1 MPSYAKFDVWQNT
14 AGVNYGTVLQVQST
28 QLTTPFTTTTT
39 IASGGAAI
47 TGLSV
52 NITPRYSTSK
62 ILVFGHMVTGYGSTV
77 TATYYKLKRTI
88 SGVTTEIGNG
98 TPASA
103 RVGVIARSYYQD
115 INTNLTDAYSFL
127 DSPASI
133 AQITYQLFV
142 GTQGSG
148 TVYVNRTESDT
159 DINSYGARGSSSITV
174 MEIAQ

>member
-14 AGVNYGTVLQVQST
+14 AGINYGTVLQVQST

-77 TATYYKLKRTI
+77 TATFYKLKRTI

-98 TPASA
+98 TPASS
-103 RVGVIARSYYQD
+103 RVGIIARSYFQD
-115 INTNLTDAYSFL
+115 SNVNLTDAYSFL
-127 DSPASI
+127 DSPSSI

-148 TVYVNRTESDT
+148 TVYVNRTENDT
-159 DINSYGARGSSSITV
+159 DNNSFGARGSSSITV

>member
-14 AGVNYGTVLQVQST
+14 AGVNYNAILQVKST

-62 ILVFGHMVTGYGSTV
+62 ILVFGHMVTGYNNGVS
-77 TATYYKLKRTI
+77 ATFYKLKRTI

-98 TPASA
+98 TPASN
-103 RVGVIARSYYQD
+103 RVGIIARSYYAD
-115 INTNLTDAYSFL
+115 GNVNHTDAYTFL
-127 DSPASI
+127 DSPASV
-133 AQITYQLFV
+133 ALITYQLFV

-148 TVYVNRTESDT
+148 TVYVNRTENDT
-159 DINSYGARGSSSITV
+159 DNNNFGARGASSITV